1 MHKGMEI
8 VLRTVTSLGR
18 QGHGGTG
25 EESGGLA
32 KARSQW
38 ILSAILHNWNQC
50 CGHGGMM
57 DPERIRAALQLES
70 SDRAGGWIGGT
81 GLEEGCQV

>member
-25 EESGGLA
+25 EELGGLA
-32 KARSQW
+32 RARSQW
-38 ILSAILHNWNQC
+38 ILSAILHN
-50 CGHGGMM
+50 
-57 DPERIRAALQLES
+57 
-70 SDRAGGWIGGT
+70 
-81 GLEEGCQV
+81 